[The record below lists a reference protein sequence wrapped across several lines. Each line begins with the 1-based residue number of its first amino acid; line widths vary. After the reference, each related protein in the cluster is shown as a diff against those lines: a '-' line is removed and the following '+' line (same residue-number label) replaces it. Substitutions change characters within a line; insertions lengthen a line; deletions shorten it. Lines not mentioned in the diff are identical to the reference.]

1 MGRCV
6 TPPESASVALELE
19 RLRGVVATG
28 FAEIRGEL
36 RASLQRT
43 DTAEEDIRQLETRV
57 SALERRVWTA
67 SGAAAAVGGAAG
79 WLAQA
84 MGG

>member
-1 MGRCV
+1 M
-6 TPPESASVALELE
+6 TLPESGAVALELE
-19 RLRGVVATG
+19 RLRGVMATG
-28 FAEIRGEL
+28 IAEIKGEL
-36 RASLQRT
+36 KAALQRT

>member
-1 MGRCV
+1 M
-6 TPPESASVALELE
+6 TPPESGAVALELE
-19 RLRGVVATG
+19 RLRGVMATG
-28 FAEIRGEL
+28 IAEIKGEL
-36 RASLQRT
+36 KAALQRT

-79 WLAQA
+79 WLRRRT
-84 MGG
+84 G

>member
-1 MGRCV
+1 M
-6 TPPESASVALELE
+6 TPPESGAVALELE
-19 RLRGVVATG
+19 RLRGVMATG
-28 FAEIRGEL
+28 IAEIKGEL
-36 RASLQRT
+36 KAALQRT
-43 DTAEEDIRQLETRV
+43 DTAEEDIRQLESRV
-57 SALERRVWTA
+57 AALERRVWTA